1 MVGNSEKLIKSSS
14 FQREIVLC
22 IKSIEL
28 VVDRKRNVDFYQTVK
43 SIIFNSI

>member
-14 FQREIVLC
+14 FKRKIVLRV
-22 IKSIEL
+22 KVIEL